1 MLDFSQLMILLEK
14 NKSFLL
20 DQMDDELSNAG
31 KLWQQLCA
39 DELLQKTLQETASS
53 LLTPKWSENICSYHE
68 LCNDVTAYN
77 ILALDG
83 SQIYPDRHQQT
94 SCALINVG
102 GVFLSY
108 GEQVSSF
115 ERFSEPFLF
124 SAQYRE
130 NHEVSVDGIDA
141 HRNELELK
149 KSLEYAISY
158 RRKFK
163 KDFVVF
169 FDGALIFWH
178 LVDKPRLQEYYLPR
192 YCAILQKFYDERI
205 PLIGFIS
212 LPKSKDLINLIRML
226 LKIQNSSDSI
236 SMISDADLLFKQ
248 LKRYERT
255 VLFKTQVSLCD
266 VYPSEMKPYF
276 FYCHVGDEVVRV
288 ELPAWIAH
296 DEERLY
302 QVESIIKDQCM
313 KGGGYPI
320 ALAEAHEAA
329 VVKYSDQKMFFNL
342 VQQISQQKNLS
353 KKLQKK
359 RQPLA

>member
-1 MLDFSQLMILLEK
+1 MLDFSQLVILLEK

-20 DQMDDELSNAG
+20 DQRDAELLNAE
-31 KLWQQLCA
+31 KLWQQLC
-39 DELLQKTLQETASS
+39 DDISLQETLQETSTS
-53 LLTPKWSENICSYHE
+53 LLIPKWTENLGMSRGLHD
-68 LCNDVTAYN
+68 NVFQYN
-77 ILALDG
+77 VLALDG

-102 GVFLSY
+102 GVFFSY
-108 GEQVSSF
+108 GEQASSF

-124 SAQYRE
+124 SAYYRE

-149 KSLEYAISY
+149 KSLEYAVNY
-158 RRKFK
+158 RKKFK
-163 KDFVVF
+163 KELVVF

-178 LVDKPRLQEYYLPR
+178 LVDKPRLQDYYLPR
-192 YCAILQKFYDERI
+192 YCALLQKFYDERI
-205 PLIGFIS
+205 ALIGFIS
-212 LPKSKDLINLIRML
+212 VPKSKDLINLIRML
-226 LKIQNSSDSI
+226 LKIQNSSEGI
-236 SMISDADLLFKQ
+236 SMISDADFLFKQ
-248 LKRYERT
+248 LKLYERT
-255 VLFKTQVSLCD
+255 VIFESQVSLRNA
-266 VYPSEMKPYF
+266 YPSEMKPYF

-288 ELPAWIAH
+288 ELPAWIVG
-296 DEERLY
+296 DEERLC
-302 QVESIIKDQCM
+302 QIESIIKDQCI

-342 VQQISQQKNLS
+342 IQQITQQKNLS
-353 KKLQKK
+353 NKLQKK